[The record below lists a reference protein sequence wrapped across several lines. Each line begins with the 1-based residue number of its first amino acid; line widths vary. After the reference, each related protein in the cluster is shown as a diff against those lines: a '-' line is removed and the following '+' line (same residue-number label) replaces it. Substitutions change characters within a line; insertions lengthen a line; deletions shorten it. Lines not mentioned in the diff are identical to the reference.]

1 MLMSLSRRRRTGGG
15 FLLAAALAVLFAL
28 FTIAIALH
36 WMGASARSA
45 YMASE
50 AQFEAEQSLHAQMAE
65 KGAKLQQVDQ
75 PPAPTALEVGVK
87 VDADSR
93 EQIAPPAYGKD
104 IFGAAGQKAKG
115 FAQNAS
121 YYDSAI
127 TKVFTDYPVAPWHSL
142 FAFKPTS
149 WRVDYATYLTRRYVS
164 SYSADFPFAAYAP
177 EGKITVKQA
186 AAWSNPA
193 LTEAA
198 ADPTGALSGVPVSLA
213 AKDDVTVSDAFPL
226 GEVWSAQGQVKLPKG
241 SGAVAW
247 RLKPPVAIGVGQ
259 SYADRLVAQITDAM
273 GQLSSAADAGDK
285 TANVI
290 TGIDIGDFIDVLF
303 GDVEKMQTLFS
314 MRNALK
320 FPLPILPG
328 FASQPPHYQLIFHMP
343 YAPDLSG
350 GAKLD
355 ASMLPQ
361 LDKAKVDA
369 LIAAKEKLDNLKA
382 QLQKAIDEFNANP
395 IDLLKDKVDSL
406 TTAVKDAQSVVD
418 SLTAEINAQNQ
429 AATTALKALAEGSD
443 QGALTRADEDAS
455 GLDDDG
461 DTGYCYSQVFKAL
474 WGMMEGLIDAMKTGN
489 GRSIMSKMVHEVRL
503 IYFGRPSNVAVID
516 TDGGKLAMKA
526 TWVVPRGRTLK
537 FAGDFSIQ
545 GDLWVQRGAVLNVI
559 GNLTVAPP
567 GVVSDTDPLKPS
579 GRVVLEEGASIVVGG
594 NFTCQGGP
602 RFGSVLTCGPF
613 QQVHPLTSA
622 ILANGSVTIPNG
634 IYSSAVLDE
643 MTASLA
649 GSDMLKAPFTSL
661 VPNAGKVAGPFH
673 RRKPYIASYA
683 TIIGIVV
690 PVPFIGILVFP
701 EPTAQTNLHV
711 PIFRMMSLAYAGML
725 NATFG
730 ENLFTHCDWWV
741 FGDGVVPALPKVD
754 PTALAG
760 VVKAVANAFPTLAT
774 NIASWLGDLLTNVVT
789 ELVTTLVTKLSE
801 EIISKLL
808 EAVPY
813 GSIVSGAVKAGMDK
827 LTQAITDKIKEGI
840 QKGIEAVSGVDIT
853 QANLVEG
860 GVVEQL
866 KQAVKGV
873 LDSGALAALSHE
885 CAGVLVFGRNGVS
898 VGTSGGA
905 PIAAGMFVS
914 DKDIVIGTDFV
925 VGSLLSA
932 HGSIT
937 AKNVLYYPY
946 YTRASLPIPSDPAP
960 GTGGWLQK
968 AIDHPAY
975 GGDMYGENETPG
987 AVDIGLPVQHVTAGG
1002 WDK

>member
-1 MLMSLSRRRRTGGG
+1 MNSSIVRRRGTRGG

-28 FTIAIALH
+28 FTVAIALH
-36 WMGASARSA
+36 WTGASARAS

-50 AQFEAEQSLHAQMAE
+50 AQFEAEQALQAQMAE
-65 KGAKLQQVDQ
+65 KGSKLQQVDE
-75 PPAPTALEVGVK
+75 PSVGVALEVGVK
-87 VDADSR
+87 ADADSH
-93 EQIAPPAYGKD
+93 EQVAPPGYGKD

-115 FAQNAS
+115 FTQNAS
-121 YYDSAI
+121 YYDSAV
-127 TKVFTDYPVAPWHSL
+127 TKVFTDYSVAPWHSL
-142 FAFKPTS
+142 IAWKPST
-149 WRVDYATYLTRRYVS
+149 WRVDFASYLTRRYVS

-186 AAWSNPA
+186 AAWSNPS
-193 LTEAA
+193 LTDAA
-198 ADPTGALSGVPVSLA
+198 ADPAGALSGVPVSLG
-213 AKDDVTVSDAFPL
+213 AKDDITVSEAFPV
-226 GEVWSAQGQVKLPKG
+226 GDVYSAQGPIKLPKG
-241 SGAVAW
+241 SGGVAW
-247 RLKPPVAIGVGQ
+247 HHKPPLALGVGQ

-290 TGIDIGDFIDVLF
+290 TGIDIGDFLDVLF
-303 GDVEKMQTLFS
+303 GDVAKMQTLFS

-320 FPLPILPG
+320 FPLPILPS

-343 YAPDLSG
+343 YAPDFAG
-350 GAKLD
+350 GGKLD
-355 ASMLPQ
+355 ASQLPQ
-361 LDKAKVDA
+361 LDRAKADA
-369 LIAAKEKLDNLKA
+369 LIAAKEKLDKLKA
-382 QLQKAIDEFNANP
+382 ELQKAIDAYSANP
-395 IDLLKDKVDSL
+395 IDALKDKVDSL
-406 TTAVKDAQSVVD
+406 TNAVKDAQAVVD
-418 SLTAEINAQNQ
+418 SLTAEVNAQLDSLN
-429 AATTALKALAEGSD
+429 TALKALVEGSD
-443 QGALTRADEDAS
+443 QGAATRAEEDAS
-455 GLDDDG
+455 GLDDEG
-461 DTGYCYSQVFKAL
+461 DPGYCYSQVFKAL
-474 WGMMEGLIDAMKTGN
+474 WGIMEGLIDAMKSGD
-489 GRSIMSKMVHEVRL
+489 GQSVMKKIVHEVRL

-537 FAGDFSIQ
+537 FSGDFSIQ
-545 GDLWVQRGAVLNVI
+545 GDLWVQRGAVLSVT
-559 GNLTVAPP
+559 GNLNVAPP
-567 GVVSDTDPLKPS
+567 GPVSDTDPLKPS

-594 NFTCQGGP
+594 SFTCQGGP

-613 QQVHPLTSA
+613 QQVHPLTSS
-622 ILANGSVTIPNG
+622 ILANGAVTIPYG

-643 MTASLA
+643 MAASLA
-649 GSDMLKAPFTSL
+649 GTDVLKAPFTSL

-673 RRKPYIASYA
+673 RRKPYVASYA

-690 PVPFIGILVFP
+690 PVPFIGIVVFP
-701 EPTAQTNLHV
+701 EPTTQENLHV
-711 PIFRMMSLAYAGML
+711 PVFRMMSLAYAGML

-754 PTALAG
+754 PTALAAA
-760 VVKAVANAFPTLAT
+760 VQAVAGAFPQLAT
-774 NIASWLGDLLTNVVT
+774 NIASWLGDLLTDVVT

-808 EAVPY
+808 DAVPY
-813 GSIVSGAVKAGMDK
+813 GSLVSGAVKAGMDK
-827 LTQAITDKIKEGI
+827 LTQALTDKIKEGI
-840 QKGIEAVSGVDIT
+840 QKGIEAVSGVDIN

-866 KQAVKGV
+866 KQAVKSV
-873 LDSGALAALSHE
+873 LDAGILAALSHE

-914 DKDIVIGTDFV
+914 DKDVTIGTETV

-932 HGSIT
+932 HGDIS

-946 YTRASLPIPSDPAP
+946 FTRASLPIPSDPTP
-960 GTGGWLQK
+960 GSGGWLQK

-975 GGDMYGENETPG
+975 GGDMYGANETPG